1 METGRRVAVVG
12 LGAGTLACYGR
23 AGEQW
28 TFYEIDPAV
37 VGIATNPRYFTFLR
51 DCPPAVRI
59 ILGDARL
66 TLRRAAAN
74 AYDIIVLDAFS
85 SDAIPVHLLT
95 REAMRGYFAIVNP
108 HGILAVHISNRHVDL
123 APVVSAVAKDLGA
136 VARIR
141 RDGYKDISVK
151 DMQAGRAK
159 SDWVI
164 LARSVVD
171 LGAIADDPRWVALP
185 RRSDV
190 SAWTDD
196 FSNVFRVFHWR

>member
-1 METGRRVAVVG
+1 M
-12 LGAGTLACYGR
+12 
-23 AGEQW
+23 
-28 TFYEIDPAV
+28 
-37 VGIATNPRYFTFLR
+37 ATNPRYFTFVR

-66 TLRRAAAN
+66 TLRRASLN
-74 AYDIIVLDAFS
+74 DYDIIVLDAFS

-95 REAMRGYFAIVNP
+95 REAMRWYFSILSP
-108 HGILAVHISNRHVDL
+108 HGILAVHVSNRHVDL
-123 APVVSAVAKDLGA
+123 APVLGAVAKDLGIA
-136 VARIR
+136 GRIR
-141 RDGYKDISVK
+141 RDGYKDIPLK
-151 DMQAGRAK
+151 DMQAGRAE

-164 LARSVVD
+164 LARSQAD
-171 LGAIADDPRWVALP
+171 LGAVAADARWVALP